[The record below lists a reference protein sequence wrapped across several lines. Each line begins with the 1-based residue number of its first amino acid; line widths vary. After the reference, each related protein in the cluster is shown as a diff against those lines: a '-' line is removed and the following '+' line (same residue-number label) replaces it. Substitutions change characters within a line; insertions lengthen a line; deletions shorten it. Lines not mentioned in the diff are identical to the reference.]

1 MLFGSSAVYELNKY
15 NDFLFKSQ
23 RIIFKGGKLFYNDL
37 YYHGFLVRF
46 ANDLYYHGFLVRFA
60 FITFFNPKG
69 FYALVAGLTNP
80 VDT

>member
-1 MLFGSSAVYELNKY
+1 MSKKYKRMLFGSSAVYELNKY

-46 ANDLYYHGFLVRFA
+46 A